1 MCVSR
6 VSVECVCVC
15 VVFQICLGR
24 SHVPVGPLT
33 PEQELLA
40 LAASEVDRVGERG
53 GEVGAGEEREREGAA
68 GHGEGGGAPQSM
80 GLSGVVSRS
89 EATVRAFS
97 GRGQTLG
104 SRHESVSISLRFHF
118 RVCVCLLLF
127 AGSIGFITLRCVYTY
142 HCFVLRFR

>member
-1 MCVSR
+1 M
-6 VSVECVCVC
+6 C

-104 SRHESVSISLRFHF
+104 SRHESVSILYQSQISFQS
-118 RVCVCLLLF
+118 VCVF
-127 AGSIGFITLRCVYTY
+127 VTLCRKHRIHNTEMCVYIPLFCVAFSSELEA
-142 HCFVLRFR
+142 HA